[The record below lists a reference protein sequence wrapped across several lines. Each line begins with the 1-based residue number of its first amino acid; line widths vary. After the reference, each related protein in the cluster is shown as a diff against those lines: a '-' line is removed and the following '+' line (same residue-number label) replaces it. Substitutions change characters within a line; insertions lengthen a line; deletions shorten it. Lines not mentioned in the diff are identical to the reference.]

1 MATWIDES
9 QRGGDI
15 FGQVFDANGQAVG
28 QEFPVNTSII
38 GAEVQPSVSSLDFG
52 GFVVTWRSGS
62 DIFGR
67 VFSGGGTP
75 LDNEFLVD
83 ATVVGDPGVTAL
95 VGGGFLVTWTD
106 NAGGSSSIHGRI
118 FDVYGQAV
126 GNEFVVDPTNT
137 TGQFEPSVIGLD
149 AGGFLVTWTDV
160 DQGTISGQIFNS
172 PPALSVAD
180 VDDTNIESATVAI
193 TSGFALGEDVLGF
206 TAQNG
211 ITGEYDSQSG
221 VLTLTGTA
229 TLADYETAFQSVTYE
244 NTSDDPS
251 TATRTLSFT
260 VYDGEAD
267 SNTVTRE
274 ITITPVNDAP
284 VAVDDAYSVDE
295 DQTLAV
301 AAAGV
306 LATTRTSRGTHSLR
320 LWCLGRATEP

>member
-1 MATWIDES
+1 MAE
-9 QRGGDI
+9 
-15 FGQVFDANGQAVG
+15 VFDANGQAVG

-106 NAGGSSSIHGRI
+106 NAGGSLSIHGRI

-206 TAQNG
+206 DRTDTG
-211 ITGEYDSQSG
+211 PITGE
-221 VLTLTGTA
+221 LR
-229 TLADYETAFQSVTYE
+229 
-244 NTSDDPS
+244 SDNPAS
-251 TATRTLSFT
+251 
-260 VYDGEAD
+260 
-267 SNTVTRE
+267 
-274 ITITPVNDAP
+274 
-284 VAVDDAYSVDE
+284 
-295 DQTLAV
+295 
-301 AAAGV
+301 
-306 LATTRTSRGTHSLR
+306 
-320 LWCLGRATEP
+320 